1 MRTMLLFWSTSD
13 DIRSEASTSP
23 PRPVFARRRVLAA
36 VAREEVTGLAGGQ
49 RRQLAHGIALER
61 LDLDDVSA
69 ALREDLRAEG
79 DGDELAELDD
89 LDAGERSHVVHS
101 NSSARRGRVAANLLC
116 SKGPGH
122 ERDRGGGVR
131 HRRRRAGLPTA
142 RDRTIRARAR
152 SRDERDQPRRGRRGG
167 AGRRWAAGG

>member
-23 PRPVFARRRVLAA
+23 PRPVFARREASDDARGRGMTEVERQRVLAA

-89 LDAGERSHVVHS
+89 LDA
-101 NSSARRGRVAANLLC
+101 
-116 SKGPGH
+116 
-122 ERDRGGGVR
+122 
-131 HRRRRAGLPTA
+131 
-142 RDRTIRARAR
+142 
-152 SRDERDQPRRGRRGG
+152 
-167 AGRRWAAGG
+167 

>member
-1 MRTMLLFWSTSD
+1 MTEVERQ
-13 DIRSEASTSP
+13 
-23 PRPVFARRRVLAA
+23 RVLAA
-36 VAREEVTGLAGGQ
+36 VAREEVTGFAGGQ

-101 NSSARRGRVAANLLC
+101 NSSARRGRRGPSPATACRAHPRRDRVAANLLC
-116 SKGPGH
+116 SKGP
-122 ERDRGGGVR
+122 
-131 HRRRRAGLPTA
+131 AMSA
-142 RDRTIRARAR
+142 I
-152 SRDERDQPRRGRRGG
+152 
-167 AGRRWAAGG
+167 AAVVFDI